1 MNNSW
6 LTPPS
11 DFLSNMGEH
20 DRDSLIALSSK
31 HVYQKGDYIFQSG
44 DLGRYVYVLSKGRA
58 KISQLSPAG
67 KEMILWFCLPG
78 EMFGL
83 AELPRG
89 GMREV
94 SAQACSDAELY
105 VINRGD
111 FNDFLVQHPTTA
123 MQVIDLLSCRMRVLG
138 HVLMNLAADDVTSR
152 IIKLILRLGAR
163 YPHSAANGAHLD
175 YPMTHQEMADM
186 VGTSRQTV
194 TSVLGQLKKQG
205 VVSMERHCIRIENQ
219 DELEQLLSKVA
230 DEPMRDRD
238 YH

>member
-1 MNNSW
+1 MNKSW

-11 DFLSNMGEH
+11 DFLSCMEPE
-20 DRDSLIALSSK
+20 DRESLIELSCK
-31 HVYQKGDYIFQSG
+31 HSYKKGDYIFQSG
-44 DLGRYVYVLSKGRA
+44 DPGKNVYVLSSGRA
-58 KISQLSPAG
+58 KISQLSSVG

-94 SAQACSDAELY
+94 SAQACSDAEVY
-105 VINRGD
+105 VISRQV
-111 FNDFLVQHPTTA
+111 FNHFILQNPSTA

-163 YPHSAANGAHLD
+163 FPDATDAGTYLD

-194 TSVLGQLKKQG
+194 TSVLGRLRKKG
-205 VVSMERHCIRIENQ
+205 VVSMKRHCIRIENQ
-219 DELEQLLSKVA
+219 DELEQLLSKVVSDPA
-230 DEPMRDRD
+230 HDSD